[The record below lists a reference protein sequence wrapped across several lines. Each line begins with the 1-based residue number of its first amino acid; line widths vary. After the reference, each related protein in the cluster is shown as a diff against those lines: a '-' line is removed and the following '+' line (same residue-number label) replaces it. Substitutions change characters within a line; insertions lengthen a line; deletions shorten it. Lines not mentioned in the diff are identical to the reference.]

1 MKSKFWKESFKK
13 LIPKNKFPKVKKC
26 EKPFPNWNP
35 NTKISY
41 LELDIIVSKLV
52 LISKIPFL
60 KCAHDPRMT
69 VS

>member
-13 LIPKNKFPKVKKC
+13 LIPKNIYPNVKKC

-41 LELDIIVSKLV
+41 IELDVIVSKLV
-52 LISKIPFL
+52 FDIEANLKVFLECVIS
-60 KCAHDPRMT
+60 D
-69 VS
+69 